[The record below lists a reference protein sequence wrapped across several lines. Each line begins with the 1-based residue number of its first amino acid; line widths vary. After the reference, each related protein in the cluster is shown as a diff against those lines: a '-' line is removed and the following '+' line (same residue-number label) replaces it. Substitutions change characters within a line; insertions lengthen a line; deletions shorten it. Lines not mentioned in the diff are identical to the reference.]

1 MLVNW
6 SRWLKI
12 NLTERFHL
20 DLKLLYIRKLKKL
33 LLCFE
38 LYLHWNLLGKIRP
51 FAIVW
56 LAQRIRKTKEN
67 PEILSTCKFLINFL
81 TVYIYFSV
89 NFPWLIFGNWLI
101 FSFVMLKMI
110 RHTLKT
116 LWCSHRKIFEVC
128 LWPFYILHERLISCH
143 CSHLFE

>member
-6 SRWLKI
+6 SRWLNI

-56 LAQRIRKTKEN
+56 LAQRIRKTNEN
-67 PEILSTCKFLINFL
+67 PEILTTCKFLIKFL
-81 TVYIYFSV
+81 NSLHLFFCKFSV
-89 NFPWLIFGNWLI
+89 IDFWKLVNLFIRNVENDQTYFKNLVVFTPQDFW
-101 FSFVMLKMI
+101 SMFV
-110 RHTLKT
+110 T
-116 LWCSHRKIFEVC
+116 
-128 LWPFYILHERLISCH
+128 ILH
-143 CSHLFE
+143 FAWKA